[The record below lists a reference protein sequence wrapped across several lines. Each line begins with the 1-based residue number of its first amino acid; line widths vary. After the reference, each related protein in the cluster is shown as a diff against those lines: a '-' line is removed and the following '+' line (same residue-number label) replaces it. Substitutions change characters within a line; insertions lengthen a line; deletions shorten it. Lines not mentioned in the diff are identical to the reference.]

1 MELDK
6 HSRLRDGMAMNQI
19 TNNRRVGRPSAKAA
33 KQKRMNL
40 VMVALEEFA
49 LTGFHAASLR
59 AIAEK
64 AEVSTRTL
72 YNHFPNKPA
81 LFAACLEYSG
91 EQLRPEIPD
100 LEGDLRTQLVT
111 YTTEMQRQL
120 SSARSM
126 RIARLIY
133 REGIEFDELRKIARR
148 QFERYQV
155 APVVNILEAEGLAS
169 PDSRILAAQFVAM
182 AFGEWQRRLLFGGGP
197 MTDEEMLGHAKL
209 VTGIFLDGIKIGAA

>member
-1 MELDK
+1 MDQVTT
-6 HSRLRDGMAMNQI
+6 S
-19 TNNRRVGRPSAKAA
+19 RRVGRPSVEAA
-33 KQKRMNL
+33 RQKRMNL
-40 VMVALEEFA
+40 IMVALEEFA

-59 AIAEK
+59 DIAEK
-64 AEVSTRTL
+64 AQVSTRTL
-72 YNHFPNKPA
+72 YNHFPNKPT

-91 EQLRPEIPD
+91 EQLQPELPE
-100 LEGDLRTQLVT
+100 LKGDLRTQLVA

-155 APVVNILEAEGLAS
+155 APVVKMLEAEGLAS
-169 PDSRILAAQFVAM
+169 SDSRILAAQFVAM

-197 MTDEEMLGHAKL
+197 MTNEEMLGQAKL
-209 VTGIFLDGIKIGAA
+209 VTGIFLDGIKIGPA